1 MLIEHILAT
10 KGTEVISVPSTAT
23 VAEAVDVLRDRGI
36 GAVVVTDDGRAPAG
50 ILSERDIVRL
60 LADTGP
66 SALTR
71 PVSTAMTA
79 TVHTCGPAATLD
91 ELMAMMTTHRVRH
104 LPVVRDGAMVGLV
117 SIGDVVKHRVLELAQ
132 EAQALHDY
140 VNSGR

>member
-10 KGTEVISVPSTAT
+10 KGTEVISVPSSAT
-23 VAEAVDVLRDRGI
+23 VAQAVDVLRSRGI
-36 GAVVVTDDGRAPAG
+36 GAVVVSDDGRSPAG
-50 ILSERDIVRL
+50 ILSERDVVRL

-71 PVSTAMTA
+71 PVSTAMTSS
-79 TVHTCGPAATLD
+79 VHTCGPEASLD
-91 ELMAMMTTHRVRH
+91 DLMAMMTTHRVRH

-117 SIGDVVKHRVLELAQ
+117 SIGDVVKHRVGELAQ

-140 VNSGR
+140 VTSGR